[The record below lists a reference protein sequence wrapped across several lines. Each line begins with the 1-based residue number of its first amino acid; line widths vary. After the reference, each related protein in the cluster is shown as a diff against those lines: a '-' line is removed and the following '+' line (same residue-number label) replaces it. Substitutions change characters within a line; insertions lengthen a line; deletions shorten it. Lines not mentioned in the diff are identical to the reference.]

1 MLRTQNKTRN
11 ISLYHMTKRLLLL
24 TLLLCIFQPS
34 MAQKRTDEQLRNLLL
49 KAGNES
55 VNVLLQDLEKY
66 RVQIIYTE
74 INRDKHNK
82 PSFKNHYFNYD
93 PDLYFNPASTVKMP
107 LAFMALEKLN
117 TLQKKGIDKHTPVV
131 FDSSQV
137 GQTPLHADATAA
149 NGLPSI
155 AHFIKRA
162 LLISENDP
170 YNRLYQFVGQQE
182 VNRSLQRKG
191 YKDSRIVR
199 QFMGFTTEQNRY
211 SNPVRFLNADG
222 STKYAQPAL
231 YNTDSIDFSQ
241 VIKLGKAHYDSR
253 DTLVQ
258 GPFDFTAHN
267 KLPLEDL
274 QQLLQS
280 VMFPKSVPKKQRFN
294 LTKDDY
300 DFLYRYLSQYP
311 SETPYPKYDDSIYY
325 DSYVKFFFRN
335 DSHQMP
341 RHVRV
346 FNKVGWSYGF
356 LTDVSYVADFENQ
369 VEYMLS
375 ATVYVNSD
383 EVLNDGKYDYDTLG
397 YPFLYHLGQIIYQ
410 HELKRERKFKPDLSA
425 FQVQYEKRDENDK
438 RPALSEVDN

>member
-1 MLRTQNKTRN
+1 MN
-11 ISLYHMTKRLLLL
+11 RLLRD
-24 TLLLCIFQPS
+24 P
-34 MAQKRTDEQLRNLLL
+34 
-49 KAGNES
+49 
-55 VNVLLQDLEKY
+55 EKY

-93 PDLYFNPASTVKMP
+93 PNLYFNPASTVKLP

-117 TLQKKGIDKHTPVV
+117 TLRKKGIDKHTPVV

-137 GQTPLHADATAA
+137 GQKPLYADASSA

-182 VNRSLQRKG
+182 VNRSLHRKG
-191 YKDSRIVR
+191 YKGSRIVR
-199 QFMGFTTEQNRY
+199 QFMGFTTEQNRH
-211 SNPVRFLNADG
+211 SNPVRFLDEDG
-222 STKYAQPAL
+222 STRYSQPAL
-231 YNTDSIDFSQ
+231 YNPDPIDFSQ

-258 GPFDFTAHN
+258 GPFDFTVHN

-280 VMFPKSVPKKQRFN
+280 VMFPASVPKKQRFN
-294 LTKDDY
+294 LTNDDY

-311 SETPYPKYDDSIYY
+311 SETPYPKYDTSLFY
-325 DSYVKFFFRN
+325 DSYVKFFFR
-335 DSHQMP
+335 DKSRQMP
-341 RHVRV
+341 KHVRV

-369 VEYMLS
+369 VEYMLT

-383 EVLNDGKYDYDTLG
+383 EVLNDGKYDYDTIG
-397 YPFLYHLGQIIYQ
+397 YPFLNHLGQIIYQ
-410 HELKRERKFKPDLSA
+410 HELKRERKFKPNLSA
-425 FQVQYEKRDENDK
+425 FQVQYEKRDKQDI